1 VPRQCALPVRLMASD
16 PPTQGRL
23 RRVLGLA
30 EVTAGGIGIII
41 GAGIYVLVGSA
52 AAEAGA
58 SVWMAFAIA
67 AGISFLT
74 ALSYMELVSMYPS
87 AAGEYEYTRRAFPEW
102 LAFSVGWIMIAGLV
116 VAAAA
121 ISLGFSRYLGYFV
134 DVDVRLGAICLLVL
148 VSFIASAGIRHAA
161 KLTIVLSTV
170 QVGGLLLVVAIGV
183 PHFGQQNLLEVE
195 SVAGVLSA
203 AALVFFAFIGF
214 DEVIT
219 LSEETEK
226 PTRTVPLALALA
238 LGLSTLL
245 YVLVAI
251 AAVSVLGADA
261 LGSSE
266 RPLADVIGHA
276 IGSRGAQVMAALAVV
291 STTNTTLLAVTAAS
305 RLLYG
310 MAARGA
316 LPPILALLHPKRRT
330 PVVATVST
338 VLVSALFVLVRD
350 LKLVAS
356 TTDFAVY
363 LVFLAVNASV
373 VILRF
378 KEADDPRPFR
388 VPGHVGRMPI
398 TPVLA
403 FITVIIMMWFLDL
416 AAVGLGLLLVA
427 SGLAIFFVHGAIAP
441 ESPTHVSK

>member
-1 VPRQCALPVRLMASD
+1 MATES
-16 PPTQGRL
+16 TSRGRL

-52 AAEAGA
+52 TAEAGPG
-58 SVWMAFAIA
+58 VWVAFAIA

-87 AAGEYEYTRRAFPEW
+87 AAGEYEYTRQAFSEW
-102 LAFSVGWIMIAGLV
+102 LAFGVGWIMIAGLV

-121 ISLGFSRYLGYFV
+121 ISLGFSRYLGYFFEL
-134 DVDVRLGAICLLVL
+134 DVRLGAILLLVL
-148 VSFIASAGIRHAA
+148 VSFIASAGIKQAA
-161 KLTIVLSTV
+161 QLTIVLSTV

-183 PHFGQQNLLEVE
+183 PHLGQHDVLEVE
-195 SVAGVLSA
+195 SLAGVLSA

-219 LSEETEK
+219 LSEETEN

-305 RLLYG
+305 RMLYG
-310 MAARGA
+310 MAARGS
-316 LPPILALLHPKRRT
+316 LPPIFALLHPKRRT
-330 PVVATVST
+330 PMIAIAST
-338 VLVSALFVLVRD
+338 VLVALPFVLIRD

-373 VILRF
+373 VVLRF
-378 KEADDPRPFR
+378 KKADYPRPFR
-388 VPGHVGRMPI
+388 VPGRLGRLPI
-398 TPVLA
+398 IPVLA
-403 FITVIIMMWFLDL
+403 FITVLVMMYFLEL

-427 SGLAIFFVHGAIAP
+427 LGLAVFFVHERIAP
-441 ESPTHVSK
+441 KPAAHASN